1 MKRLVVSAY
10 RFREH
15 LGDQDLRQLTKKF
28 AELGAIPGVIAHYAR
43 LDGRGGFMIE
53 EVSEDP
59 EQSFELT
66 LRYAPWVEFEV
77 FPVTTIEDAFPVM
90 QRVYG

>member
-28 AELGAIPGVIAHYAR
+28 AELGAIPGVIAPYAR

-53 EVSEDP
+53 EVAEDP
-59 EQSFELT
+59 ERSFELT

-77 FPVTTIEDAFPVM
+77 FPVTTIEEAFPVM